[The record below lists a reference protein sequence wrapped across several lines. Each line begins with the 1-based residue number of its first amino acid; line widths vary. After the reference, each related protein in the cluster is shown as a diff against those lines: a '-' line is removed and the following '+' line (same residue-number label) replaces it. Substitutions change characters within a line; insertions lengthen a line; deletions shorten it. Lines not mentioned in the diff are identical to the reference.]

1 MTSISKYS
9 LTPIQRHPHL
19 VSMKDSEQKF
29 PVIQH
34 FDLPP
39 HSMSPHSAKVCG
51 ELTVAL
57 LWGVTFLES
66 VCVLG
71 C

>member
-9 LTPIQRHPHL
+9 LVPIQRHRHL
-19 VSMKDSEQKF
+19 VSVEDPEQKF

-39 HSMSPHSAKVCG
+39 HSMFPHSATICG
-51 ELTVAL
+51 ELTVT
-57 LWGVTFLES
+57 LWGVTVF
-66 VCVLG
+66 
-71 C
+71 